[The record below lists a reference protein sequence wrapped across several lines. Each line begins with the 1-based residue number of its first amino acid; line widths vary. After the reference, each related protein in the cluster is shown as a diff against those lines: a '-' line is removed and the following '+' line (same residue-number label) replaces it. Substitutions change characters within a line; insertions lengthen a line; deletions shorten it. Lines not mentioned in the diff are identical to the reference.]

1 MVDRQIKKIESG
13 RRDFSVNRKP
23 AHVGRCR
30 HCDSAHPVSHT
41 TSAVSPLF
49 RQEKIHTP
57 QKWRNSIFA
66 KTDTH
71 SKRRPPRAATK
82 NKPGTQNSQKRATP
96 PPSKRVWD
104 RILKKKRKKGYK
116 RSSDMRPSTN
126 GPTTDPRT
134 NQTAQGRRPGT
145 KHRAPPCCRPDI

>member
-1 MVDRQIKKIESG
+1 MIHVSAKGVPLSTGDVPCTVKKHPIAGNTLTRTPHGRATNKKKIESG

-23 AHVGRCR
+23 AHVGRCL

-104 RILKKKRKKGYK
+104 RILKKKERNKGYK
-116 RSSDMRPSTN
+116 R
-126 GPTTDPRT
+126 
-134 NQTAQGRRPGT
+134 
-145 KHRAPPCCRPDI
+145 